1 MKEQTLRDKL
11 DEVSFLNKDMD
22 EHYIQLASRQTKG
35 YVSTVIMYQIEYN
48 KALILGGKPNIT
60 LAQGEAFRIRYFT
73 GLEAYIIKEKEKE
86 LR

>member
-60 LAQGEAFRIRYFT
+60 LAQGEAFRERYFT
-73 GLEAYIIKEKEKE
+73 GLEAYIIKEKE
-86 LR
+86 RS